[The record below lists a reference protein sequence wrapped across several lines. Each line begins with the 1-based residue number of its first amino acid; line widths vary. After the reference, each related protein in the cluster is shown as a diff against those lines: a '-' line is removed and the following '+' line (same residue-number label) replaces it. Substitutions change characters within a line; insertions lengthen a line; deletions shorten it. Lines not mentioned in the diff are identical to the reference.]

1 MAVKHMAMDELDR
14 KIIHL
19 LQIDG
24 ERPLVAR
31 GRAEG
36 LSVSTVNERI
46 RNSNRRVRWWKCG
59 RASIPRRS
67 DSTFSPSSTF

>member
-24 ERPLVAR
+24 ERPLAAR
-31 GRAEG
+31 GRAVG
-36 LSVSTVNERI
+36 LSVSAVNERI
-46 RNSNRRVRWWKCG
+46 RNSNRRVR
-59 RASIPRRS
+59 
-67 DSTFSPSSTF
+67 